1 MPKSKRNQTKSH
13 KYKYLVLYNCVQK
26 KKKKQEQNKTSHET
40 NMKKI
45 EI

>member
-1 MPKSKRNQTKSH
+1 MPKSKPNQTKSY

-26 KKKKQEQNKTSHET
+26 TKKQKQNKTSHET